1 VDEEKLVGATASVAA
16 PAGDAPALQFLSFND
31 PIFRLVKKRSVCV
44 IFETVFTNGVG
55 QRHCKISNQKEPILM
70 KRTTSVILA
79 MMLASSG
86 AAFGADAATLWA
98 QNCASCHGKDGSGN
112 TAMGKKL
119 GVKDYTKTQSFS
131 DAEAANVI
139 KNGKG
144 KMKAYG
150 GKLSDADV
158 KALVAYVRSL
168 KK

>member
-1 VDEEKLVGATASVAA
+1 MKLTT
-16 PAGDAPALQFLSFND
+16 FL
-31 PIFRLVKKRSVCV
+31 
-44 IFETVFTNGVG
+44 
-55 QRHCKISNQKEPILM
+55 
-70 KRTTSVILA
+70 ILA
-79 MMLASSG
+79 IVSASSG
-86 AAFGADAATLWA
+86 AAFAADAGALWA

-119 GVKDYTKTQSFS
+119 AVQDYTKNQSFS

-144 KMKAYG
+144 KMKGY
-150 GKLSDADV
+150 KSKFSDADV

>member
-1 VDEEKLVGATASVAA
+1 MKIIVPVVVAIVLVFA
-16 PAGDAPALQFLSFND
+16 
-31 PIFRLVKKRSVCV
+31 
-44 IFETVFTNGVG
+44 
-55 QRHCKISNQKEPILM
+55 
-70 KRTTSVILA
+70 
-79 MMLASSG
+79 G
-86 AAFGADAATLWA
+86 AAFGADASALWS

-119 GVKDYTKTQSFS
+119 GVKDYTKEQGFS

-139 KNGKG
+139 TNGKG
-144 KMKAYG
+144 KMKAYK